1 MVRPSTPLFYMPG
14 RYCRSVAR
22 HPGLTAGQGR
32 AGRQAGRAV
41 SAGRRAV
48 QFQGL
53 NQALH
58 FACRRVMPCRA
69 ASTTACL
76 AAGAPILRPCLPCPS
91 RHWGAHPRLPPHA
104 VDEASDQLPPACLQ
118 TPGPSRCSG
127 NRPVGSSAER
137 VQHAHCTLRHARCSA
152 EDRRGEGGRGWG
164 GGGVGV
170 GWTCMRPTTL
180 W

>member
-118 TPGPSRCSG
+118 TPGPSRCCY
-127 NRPVGSSAER
+127 RPDAATAQSVAVRSASNMHTARCGMHAAAQRIVGER
-137 VQHAHCTLRHARCSA
+137 VV
-152 EDRRGEGGRGWG
+152 G
-164 GGGVGV
+164 GGGVG
-170 GWTCMRPTTL
+170 GWG
-180 W
+180 WGGHA